1 MNINIKI
8 DPAFNARREK
18 LGKKWRE
25 VIYTG
30 LDALEKTSTDK
41 PDEVLPPPIPPE
53 EEYKNLLKRLYELW
67 KEKPLLYSKKL

>member
-8 DPAFNARREK
+8 DSAFNIRRKK

-30 LDALEKTSTDK
+30 LNALEKAI
-41 PDEVLPPPIPPE
+41 PDTPPE
-53 EEYKNLLKRLYELW
+53 EEYRTLLKRLYELYKK
-67 KEKPLLYSKKL
+67 KE

>member
-30 LDALEKTSTDK
+30 LDALEKASTDK
-41 PDEVLPPPIPPE
+41 PEALPPPIPPE
-53 EEYKNLLKRLYELW
+53 KEFKDLIVRLFELY
-67 KEKPLLYSKKL
+67 KEK

>member
-8 DPAFNARREK
+8 DPAFNARRKK

-30 LDALEKTSTDK
+30 LDALEKASTDK
-41 PDEVLPPPIPPE
+41 PEALPPPIPPE
-53 EEYKNLLKRLYELW
+53 EEYRNLLKRLFNLY
-67 KEKPLLYSKKL
+67 KEK

>member
-30 LDALEKTSTDK
+30 LDALEKASTDK
-41 PDEVLPPPIPPE
+41 PEALPPPIPPE
-53 EEYKNLLKRLYELW
+53 EEYRNLLKRLFNLY
-67 KEKPLLYSKKL
+67 KEK